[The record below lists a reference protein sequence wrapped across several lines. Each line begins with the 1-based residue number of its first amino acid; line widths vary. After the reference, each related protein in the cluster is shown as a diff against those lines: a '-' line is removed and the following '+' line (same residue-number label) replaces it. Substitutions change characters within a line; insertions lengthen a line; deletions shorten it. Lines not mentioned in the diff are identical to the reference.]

1 MCIQGESKGAASAS
15 IEFADPPMRVSRELG
30 VSRELRGAAGSK
42 GVASA
47 SIEFSNASNDS
58 HCALLFTSLPSP
70 SCLSS
75 SSCPC
80 PPATACREKKW
91 GKP

>member
-1 MCIQGESKGAASAS
+1 MCTASDWYTYPYIYMCIQGES
-15 IEFADPPMRVSRELG
+15 E
-30 VSRELRGAAGSK
+30 

-47 SIEFSNASNDS
+47 SMEFSNASKDS

-80 PPATACREKKW
+80 PPATACRKQK
-91 GKP
+91 GKS